1 MFYDLRMIQRVKGTS
16 RDFTGVGSGDEE
28 QTGLQIVFVFPKFF
42 FFFWCRL
49 FLESLF
55 NLFQYCFFIMVCFSG
70 YEACRILAP

>member
-42 FFFWCRL
+42 FFFGVDY
-49 FLESLF
+49 F
-55 NLFQYCFFIMVCFSG
+55 
-70 YEACRILAP
+70 